1 MKITFNEA
9 IATRKTLRRYD
20 VSEQVFDD
28 ILQNMSSRIQ
38 VTDNIQ
44 QYYCGYKPKHIVMY
58 DNKEYLIIR
67 EHLLAYF
74 ANFSDEDYQTVEDWR
89 QVIVRKTQSDRDYD
103 KGIDGSRAYKV
114 VKNMICE
121 RITEEQYDKRLR
133 MFEADYDSSK
143 AQFHFQYPSRDCV
156 LQHSNCVKYDINGAH
171 HAALIEI
178 FPEAED
184 VLTDMFLRRKS
195 EPILKAYINYFVGML
210 TRKGYRK
217 TYNWIVQRVSKILKD
232 AIKEVGGDLVYA
244 NTDGFM
250 VSNPKKKLE
259 HSTKLG
265 EFKLE
270 FEGTAY
276 TYQDNNYWCY
286 QAGSEITGSVR
297 YSVRDEIDLAKGE
310 VVHYTI
316 NREVTEN
323 GVIVQ
328 TLKNIEKEHINVYKE
343 N

>member
-1 MKITFNEA
+1 MKITFQQA
-9 IATRKTLRRYD
+9 DRKTLRRYD

-28 ILQNMSSRIQ
+28 ILQNMATRIQ
-38 VTDNIQ
+38 ITDNIQ

-74 ANFSDEDYQTVEDWR
+74 ANFSDEDYQIVEDWR
-89 QVIVRKTQSDRDYD
+89 QVIVRKTQNAQEYEKSV
-103 KGIDGSRAYKV
+103 DGSRAYKV
-114 VKNMICE
+114 VKNIICE
-121 RITEEQYDKRLR
+121 HISEEQYEKRLR

-143 AQFHFQYPSRDCV
+143 AQFHFQYPSKGYV

-171 HAALIEI
+171 HSALIEI
-178 FPEAED
+178 FPEAKD
-184 VLTDMFLRRKS
+184 ALSDMFARRKA
-195 EPILKAYINYFVGML
+195 EPILKAYINYYVGML
-210 TRKGYRK
+210 TRKGHRK
-217 TYNWIVQRVSKILKD
+217 TYNWIVQRVSNTLK
-232 AIKEVGGDLVYA
+232 AAMNECGGDLIYA

-250 VSNPKKKLE
+250 VSNPEKKLK
-259 HSTKLG
+259 HSKELG
-265 EFKLE
+265 EFKIE

-276 TYQDNNYWCY
+276 TYQDQNYWCY
-286 QAGSEITGSVR
+286 QAGDEIKGSVR
-297 YSVRDEIDLAKGE
+297 YSVRDELDLAHGE

-316 NREVTEN
+316 RKEQSEN

-328 TLKNIEKEHINVYKE
+328 TLTNIEKEHVNVYKE